1 LEITNTNGLT
11 TVYYPTIVENRT
23 TGQTVRAD
31 VDLSYRTDTNTLT
44 APAFSGNLTG
54 AVTGNI
60 FTNLIDSADS
70 SAITVTPA
78 TIFSSDVTVENEL
91 TVRNDTTI
99 TGTLNVTN
107 LNVTGITID
116 SGTLTV
122 NNLNVTGTITS
133 QGSGTPEIFSDN
145 EILLT
150 AGTRV
155 EITGSPLK
163 MASFTTGDR
172 DLLTAINGDVIYN
185 TTLNKF
191 QGYANGTWVDFH

>member
-1 LEITNTNGLT
+1 
-11 TVYYPTIVENRT
+11 V
-23 TGQTVRAD
+23 
-31 VDLSYRTDTNTLT
+31 
-44 APAFSGNLTG
+44 
-54 AVTGNI
+54 

-70 SAITVTPA
+70 SAITVTPI
-78 TIFSSDVTVENEL
+78 TIFRSDVTIENEL
-91 TVRNDTTI
+91 IVSNNATI
-99 TGTLNVTN
+99 SGTLNVNN
-107 LNVTGITID
+107 LNVIGVAIE

-155 EITGSPLK
+155 EVSSSPLK
-163 MASFTTGDR
+163 MASFTTAER

-185 TTLNKF
+185 ETLNKF

>member
-1 LEITNTNGLT
+1 
-11 TVYYPTIVENRT
+11 V
-23 TGQTVRAD
+23 
-31 VDLSYRTDTNTLT
+31 
-44 APAFSGNLTG
+44 
-54 AVTGNI
+54 
-60 FTNLIDSADS
+60 FTPSVSFN
-70 SAITVTPA
+70 
-78 TIFSSDVTVENEL
+78 SDITVENEL
-91 TVRNDTTI
+91 TVRNSAT
-99 TGTLNVTN
+99 V
-107 LNVTGITID
+107 

-122 NNLNVTGTITS
+122 NNLNVTGAITS